1 MCNIKSFDVE
11 QVVIDK
17 SDLQLNYVLN
27 FLKCLKDKTIDSK
40 YLKPFGSADP
50 GLVQISEV

>member
-40 YLKPFGSADP
+40 YLKPFGSGDP
-50 GLVQISEV
+50 ALVQISEV